1 MVFGGQ
7 FHWCYSS
14 LKSLNPRTGPD
25 VQLQEFG
32 SSENS
37 VLFFF
42 TVFSERYP
50 EGLWACNYDTLSDSG
65 RSRSI
70 SNHLHRNLP

>member
-7 FHWCYSS
+7 FHWYYSS
-14 LKSLNPRTGPD
+14 LKELNPRTGPD

-37 VLFFF
+37 VLLYS
-42 TVFSERYP
+42 VFRE
-50 EGLWACNYDTLSDSG
+50 
-65 RSRSI
+65 I
-70 SNHLHRNLP
+70 S